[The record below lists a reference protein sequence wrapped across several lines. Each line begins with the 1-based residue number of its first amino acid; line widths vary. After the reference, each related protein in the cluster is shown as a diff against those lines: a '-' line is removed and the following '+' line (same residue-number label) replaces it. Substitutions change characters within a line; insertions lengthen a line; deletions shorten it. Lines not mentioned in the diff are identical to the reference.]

1 MERSLRGEE
10 MPPHFSGFT
19 RSFSLFLLFLT
30 APCRLQRALP
40 FIASCSGG
48 RREARVREQVS
59 PQNVSL
65 RESADRG
72 GARRP
77 SQRSSGPLGTVFNA
91 SPKKGFSQAWRM
103 FHAASFERDLKFT
116 RIVN

>member
-19 RSFSLFLLFLT
+19 RSFSLFLLILT

-48 RREARVREQVS
+48 RREAEYESKSRHRTSRCVNPRTAAVRAGR
-59 PQNVSL
+59 PN
-65 RESADRG
+65 
-72 GARRP
+72 GAAAL
-77 SQRSSGPLGTVFNA
+77 SDGVQRQ
-91 SPKKGFSQAWRM
+91 PKEGIFAGLAHV
-103 FHAASFERDLKFT
+103 HAASFERDLKFT